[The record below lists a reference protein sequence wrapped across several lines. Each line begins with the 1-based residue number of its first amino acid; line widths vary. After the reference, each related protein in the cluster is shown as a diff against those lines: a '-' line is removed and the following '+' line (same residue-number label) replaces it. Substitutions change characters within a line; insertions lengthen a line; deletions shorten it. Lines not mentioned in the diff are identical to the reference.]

1 MVPLDFDHPGLEKLL
16 AEIRRVGVE
25 RGSYGGRGWAN
36 YAASYFND
44 TNRFCRVAS
53 QLLKPQARAIV
64 VVGNS
69 ILQGVEIPIDNILAD
84 LASRHGLTVESI
96 HIVRQKRVGASIVA
110 SSVRQG
116 ARTTA
121 RLYES
126 AVVLRRA

>member
-1 MVPLDFDHPGLEKLL
+1 M
-16 AEIRRVGVE
+16 
-25 RGSYGGRGWAN
+25 
-36 YAASYFND
+36 
-44 TNRFCRVAS
+44 
-53 QLLKPQARAIV
+53 V

-69 ILQGVEIPIDNILAD
+69 ILQGVEIPIDNILAS
-84 LASRHGLTVESI
+84 LALRHGLIVESI
-96 HIVRQKRVGASIVA
+96 HVVRQKRVGASIVA